1 MSTYPIFKNKKNK
14 TLVFYSCAK
23 NANTSCK
30 LFFAKHLAIDKKF
43 FFIEDEVPRHL
54 LKESSLSINKNVGK
68 KNLINIWPNYQEF
81 KKVEADFKCCLIR
94 NPYKRFISAYK
105 NRILFHKDK
114 DFKDYTID
122 MILDQLDQNKFSN
135 RHFLPQYFFLGTNL
149 SYYNFYADI
158 KKINLFINF
167 INNFFEKKI
176 DFPKLQ
182 TGGKEF
188 DINLTTKQK
197 KRIKAIYHKDFEIF
211 NFKS

>member
-1 MSTYPIFKNKKNK
+1 
-14 TLVFYSCAK
+14 
-23 NANTSCK
+23 
-30 LFFAKHLAIDKKF
+30 
-43 FFIEDEVPRHL
+43 
-54 LKESSLSINKNVGK
+54 
-68 KNLINIWPNYQEF
+68 
-81 KKVEADFKCCLIR
+81 
-94 NPYKRFISAYK
+94 
-105 NRILFHKDK
+105 
-114 DFKDYTID
+114 